1 MDALTPRRVTPLTP
15 SALADDQRQLYDA
28 ITTGPRARAPQ
39 HFTLTR
45 ADGSLTGPFD
55 LFLRAPA
62 VGAALQEL
70 GATLRFRTGLD
81 DRSRE
86 MAILLVAA
94 RWDSAFER
102 ESHEAVARGI
112 GITEVEIRALRAA
125 DLAPFEGREVAVGR
139 TVLALLDG
147 DLDDE
152 AWASGVGALGET
164 VLFELTALVGYYATL
179 ALQMRVF
186 RV

>member
-1 MDALTPRRVTPLTP
+1 MDASAPPRVTPLTP
-15 SALADDQRQLYDA
+15 AALAVDQRRLYDA
-28 ITTGPRARAPQ
+28 ITTGPRAQGPQ
-39 HFTLTR
+39 HFALTR

-55 LFLRAPA
+55 AFLRAPA

-70 GATLRFRTGLD
+70 GATLRYRTDLD

-94 RWDSAFER
+94 RWDSTFER
-102 ESHEAVARGI
+102 ESHEAVARGV
-112 GITEVEIRALRAA
+112 GVTETEMRALRAA
-125 DLAPFEGREVAVGR
+125 DLTPFAGRELAVGR

-152 AWASGVGALGET
+152 AWASGVAALGET
-164 VLFELTALVGYYATL
+164 VIFELTALVGYYATL
-179 ALQMRVF
+179 ALQLRVF

>member
-1 MDALTPRRVTPLTP
+1 MDASATLRVTPLTP
-15 SALADDQRQLYDA
+15 DALTDEQLGLYDA
-28 ITTGPRARAPQ
+28 ITTGPRAQGRQ
-39 HFTLTR
+39 HFALTR

-55 LFLRAPA
+55 AFLRAPA

-70 GATLRFRTGLD
+70 GAALRYRTDLD

-86 MAILLVAA
+86 LAILLVAA

-112 GITEVEIRALRAA
+112 GFTDEEILALRAA
-125 DLAPFEGREVAVGR
+125 DLGPFSGRELTVGR
-139 TVLALLDG
+139 TALALLDG
-147 DLDDE
+147 DLDDTD
-152 AWASGVGALGET
+152 WAAAVDALGET
-164 VLFELTALVGYYATL
+164 AIFELTALVGYYATL
-179 ALQMRVF
+179 ALQLRVF